1 MSEWIK
7 NQIITKFSFLKEY
20 GFFCKLLSLKED
32 TDRSPYRTMVFLI
45 SRGTECFAITVY
57 DPYLYFEPPKF
68 YKLKSEDEVNTV
80 MLYNSEN
87 EIKVFNQDED
97 LWKKA
102 QLRIQKRSRGERYI
116 DNQDVLDVVVE
127 SIKRQIAMN
136 KSFYGISIES

>member
-1 MSEWIK
+1 
-7 NQIITKFSFLKEY
+7 
-20 GFFCKLLSLKED
+20 
-32 TDRSPYRTMVFLI
+32 
-45 SRGTECFAITVY
+45 
-57 DPYLYFEPPKF
+57 
-68 YKLKSEDEVNTV
+68 

-136 KSFYGISIES
+136 KSFYGISVES